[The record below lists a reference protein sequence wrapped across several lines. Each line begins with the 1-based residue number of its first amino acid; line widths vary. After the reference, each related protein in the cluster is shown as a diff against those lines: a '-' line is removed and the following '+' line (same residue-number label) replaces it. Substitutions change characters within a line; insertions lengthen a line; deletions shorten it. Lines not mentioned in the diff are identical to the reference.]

1 MEMFVRLLPKIFHVV
16 NSTYVDASFSNFNT
30 QGDELLSDKKTFET
44 TMFSNNTGFKLEAD
58 SVTINDYYSA
68 ISF

>member
-1 MEMFVRLLPKIFHVV
+1 MQV
-16 NSTYVDASFSNFNT
+16 FNT
-30 QGDELLSDKKTFET
+30 QVDELFSDNKTFET

>member
-1 MEMFVRLLPKIFHVV
+1 MFVRLLPKIFHVV
-16 NSTYVDASFSNFNT
+16 NSTYICRCKFFNT
-30 QGDELLSDKKTFET
+30 QVDELFSDNKTFET